1 MKQILL
7 TLSLVFLM
15 GATIFAQPQVM
26 NYQGVAR
33 DNAGIVI
40 ANQEISVRI
49 SILAENATGIPVFKE
64 THKIK
69 TSQFGV
75 FSLKIGT
82 GESVMADISEINWA
96 NSDHYIQVEMD
107 AAGGENYQLMGASQ
121 LLSVPYAFHA
131 LTAGETIGSSEL
143 NVKSGVPAQA
153 WSLFGNSKTDPAKD
167 KMGTTDNTDLVFITD
182 DKERLRITADGKLI
196 TPGGVGLDLG
206 GNLKVRGDTTTIDKD
221 LYVGRNV
228 YLNVSDDFTPR
239 GETFNFGNF
248 TVENMSSTLL
258 TGGLQV
264 NKDALFKEQVTL
276 DNPGLGSTSTS
287 TGGLVVAGGTG
298 IGENLFVGGNTQLE
312 GTVEITDATSST
324 SPVTGALTVSGG
336 VGINENLNVAGAV
349 DLQNTLNV
357 EGGTDLKS
365 TLNVDGGTN
374 LKSTFN
380 VLGISTVNRLYAN
393 GQVTIKKSLAIS
405 EGKYDNYPLQV
416 EGSQQGIAIKL
427 TADNPGRSN
436 NFVSFWGGDGSAK
449 GRIEGMQGLTGI
461 SRDFVS
467 NIIGDNPGFS
477 DVIDNSQSRNQSA
490 PSVSANQYFNN
501 DYAFGAYSL
510 TLDFVNSIIKFAV
523 NAIGA
528 SGACLSGDCDD
539 VVWSAVD
546 LVVNGIQLG
555 GYIAYN
561 EVNRGVAFES
571 GGADYAEWLMKN
583 DTNEV
588 FTFGDVVGVSG
599 GLISRNFRKAEK
611 YMVISKDPTVI
622 GAMPDES
629 DKNKYEK
636 IAFMG
641 QVDVKVIGKVKKGD
655 YILPSGNNDGMA
667 IAVAPNKMAA
677 MDYSRIIGISWG
689 ESDGKKVFDYINTAV
704 GINSNDMAG
713 IIENMQSLMNDMQT
727 ALASVA
733 PDFEPQLY
741 AVTGSSGRYSNQMT
755 KSQTL
760 QDIIGNQSDA
770 LEYTSMEEALYKAK
784 EYAQIQNVDLSQYPY
799 LAEMFESP
807 SDELAEEILAHY
819 SEVLNR
825 LTAAMAEYQQN

>member
-1 MKQILL
+1 MKHILL
-7 TLSLVFLM
+7 TFNLMFLL
-15 GATIFAQPQVM
+15 GATLFAQPQVM

-33 DNAGIVI
+33 DNAGMVI

-49 SILAENATGIPVFKE
+49 SILAENATGIPVFSE

-75 FSLKIGT
+75 FSLKIGA
-82 GESVMADISEINWA
+82 GESVLYDISEVNWA
-96 NSDHYIQVEMD
+96 GSDHYIQVEMD
-107 AAGGENYQLMGASQ
+107 AAGGKNYQLMGASQ

-131 LTAGETIGSSEL
+131 LTAGEIIGNSEL
-143 NVKSGVPAQA
+143 NVKSGVPSQT

-167 KMGTTDNTDLVFITD
+167 RLGTTDNTDLVFITD
-182 DKERLRITADGKLI
+182 NKERLRITADGKLI

-264 NKDALFKEQVTL
+264 NKNALFKEQVTL
-276 DNPGLGSTSTS
+276 DNSGLGSTSTS

-298 IGENLFVGGNTQLE
+298 IGENLFVGGSTQLE
-312 GTVEITDATSST
+312 GAVNITDVTSSA
-324 SPVTGALTVSGG
+324 SPVTGALTVAGG
-336 VGINENLNVAGAV
+336 VGINENLNVGGAV
-349 DLQNTLNV
+349 DLEN
-357 EGGTDLKS
+357 

-380 VLGISTVNRLYAN
+380 VLGISTVNRLNAN
-393 GQVTIKKSLAIS
+393 GQVTIKKSLATS
-405 EGKYDNYPLQV
+405 EGSYGNYPLQV

-427 TADNPGRSN
+427 TANNPGRSN

-467 NIIGDNPGFS
+467 NIIGNNPGFG
-477 DVIDNSQSRNQSA
+477 DVIDNSQSRNQGA

-571 GGADYAEWLMKN
+571 GGADYAEWLMKS
-583 DTNEV
+583 DTTEV
-588 FTFGDVVGVSG
+588 FTFGDVVGISG
-599 GLISRNFRKAEK
+599 GLISKNYRKAEN
-611 YMVISKDPTVI
+611 YMIISKDPTVI
-622 GAMPDES
+622 GAMPDEA

-641 QVDVKVIGKVKKGD
+641 QVPVKVIGKVKKGD
-655 YILPSGNNDGMA
+655 YILPSGNSDGMA

-713 IIENMQSLMNDMQT
+713 VIENMQSLLNDMQM

-741 AVTGSSGRYSNQMT
+741 AVAGGSSGRYSNQIT
-755 KSQTL
+755 TSQTL

-770 LEYTSMEEALYKAK
+770 LEYNSMEEALSKAE

-799 LAEMFESP
+799 LEEMFENP

-819 SEVLNR
+819 TNVLNR